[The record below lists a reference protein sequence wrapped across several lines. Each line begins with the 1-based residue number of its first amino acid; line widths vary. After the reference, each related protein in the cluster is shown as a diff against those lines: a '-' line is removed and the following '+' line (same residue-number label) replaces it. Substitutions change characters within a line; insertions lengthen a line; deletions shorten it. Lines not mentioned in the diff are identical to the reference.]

1 MPGIRL
7 DGTDF
12 LVGANLPW
20 ISYGGDFGANR
31 WHPEGGLNRPDVRA
45 RAREL
50 LHGLAD
56 AGARAVRWFVL
67 CDGRAGIRF
76 DETGGAAGLDDR
88 VFADLDVALELLAR
102 AGLSAIF
109 VLIDFLWFSRART
122 VNGVRL
128 GGRGK
133 LMADAQRCTS
143 LLDRVLAPILE
154 RYGHESAIRAWDLIN
169 EPDWIATRIRPL
181 RRRAIARSTLREFVR
196 GGATRVHELTV
207 HAATVGSARPSTLP
221 LLLGLGLDFYQVHWY
236 DKLRCR
242 FDLTAQAA
250 GLGVDR
256 PVVLGE
262 FPTRGCRL
270 APAAI
275 FDLARASGYAGAL
288 AWSARAADRHSDA
301 VALRSAIERHLHQ
314 C

>member
-1 MPGIRL
+1 M
-7 DGTDF
+7 
-12 LVGANLPW
+12 PW
-20 ISYGGDFGANR
+20 IRYGGDFGANA
-31 WHPEGGLNRPDVRA
+31 WQPAGGLAAPGRA
-45 RAREL
+45 GDARDAL
-50 LHGLAD
+50 SALAD
-56 AGARAVRWFVL
+56 SGATTVRWFVL

-76 DETGGAAGLDDR
+76 DDTGGAAGLDDC
-88 VFADLDVALELLAR
+88 VFADLDVALDLLAR

-109 VLIDFLWFSRART
+109 VLIDFLWFSRSRT

-133 LMADAQRCTS
+133 LIADAQRCAS

-169 EPDWIATRIRPL
+169 EPDWIVTRIRPL
-181 RRRAIARSTLREFVR
+181 RRRAIAGATLREFVR
-196 GGATRVHELTV
+196 AGATRVHELTV
-207 HAATVGSARPSTLP
+207 HAATVGSARPSTLQ

-242 FDLTAQAA
+242 FDLTAQAG